1 MGYETITFEVE
12 DRVAT
17 VTLHR
22 PERMN
27 AFTWQMGEE
36 LGDAYATC
44 DADDQIR
51 AVILT
56 GAGKAFCAGA
66 DMGGGDQT
74 FRSVEGQVRARERE
88 ERRRLAPFQVRKPVI
103 AAINGHAI
111 GAGLTMTMQCD
122 LRLVAED
129 AKLAFAFVR
138 RGVVPELG
146 SHTIVPRLVGL
157 SNAAD
162 LLLSG
167 RTFLGREAAELG
179 LASKALPAAEVLPA
193 AREMALEIAIN
204 AAPVSVAISKRL
216 LWEGIASSVPETI
229 RKEATLLAWAGQQP
243 DAAEGVIS
251 FLQKRTPEWKLR
263 PSCDMPEWP
272 AGGGKG

>member
-179 LASKALPAAEVLPA
+179 LASKALRAAEVLPA

>member
-1 MGYETITFEVE
+1 MAYQTIIFQVE
-12 DRVAT
+12 DRIAT
-17 VTLHR
+17 ITLNR

-27 AFTWQMGEE
+27 AFIWEMGND
-36 LGDAYATC
+36 LSDAYSRC

-66 DMGGGDQT
+66 DMGGGEET
-74 FRSVEGQVRARERE
+74 FRSVDGEMRARERSQQ
-88 ERRRLAPFQVRKPVI
+88 RRVAPFQIRKPVI

-122 LRLVAED
+122 IRLVAED

-146 SHTIVPRLVGL
+146 SHNILPRVVGL

-162 LLLSG
+162 LLLTG
-167 RTFLGREAAELG
+167 RTFRGREAAELG

-193 AREMALEIAIN
+193 AREIAREVAVN

-216 LWEGIASSVPETI
+216 LWEAVAHPVADTV
-229 RKEATLLAWAGQQP
+229 RKEATLLAWAGQQS

-251 FLQKRTPEWKLR
+251 FLQRRPPQWKLR

-272 AGGGKG
+272 ASKGG